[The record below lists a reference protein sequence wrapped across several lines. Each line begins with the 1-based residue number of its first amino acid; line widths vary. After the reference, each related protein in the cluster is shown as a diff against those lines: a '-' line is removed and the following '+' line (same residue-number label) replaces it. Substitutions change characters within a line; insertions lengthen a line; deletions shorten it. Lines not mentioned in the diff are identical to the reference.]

1 MAVSAYLKIDGLDGE
16 SLTKGKEKQIE
27 VLSFSFGAS
36 QHITLASG
44 GGKSGGKATA
54 TDLSIMKKVDKASP
68 KLFSAC
74 CMGTGFPTAT
84 ITCDKAMGS
93 SGQQDFYKLILTNAF
108 VSSIQ
113 WSGSSDVPME
123 SVSFTAE
130 KVEIDYAADSADNKS
145 LEGFVTAYHDF
156 AKSVGA

>member
-1 MAVSAYLKIDGLDGE
+1 MAVSAYLKIDGVEGE

-27 VLSFSFGAS
+27 VLSFSWGAS

-44 GGKSGGKATA
+44 GGKSGGKASA
-54 TDLSIMKKVDKASP
+54 SDLSIMKKVDKASP
-68 KLFSAC
+68 KLYLAC
-74 CMGTGFPTAT
+74 CQGKAYPTAT
-84 ITCDKAMGS
+84 ITCDKAMGE
-93 SGQQDFYKLILTNAF
+93 SGQQDFYKVILTNAF

-130 KVEIDYAADSADNKS
+130 KVQIEYAADSSDNKS
-145 LEGFVTAYHDF
+145 LEGFTNASWDF